1 MKYYLGEKFLFVD
14 MHQNYTHCVVEGDRV
29 LCCQKSW
36 EDAQQVA
43 SNIRAQKIEKLNEM
57 KELLQ
62 RGHAYTAPKK
72 TAYGIDLRDLYP
84 TAGLLNAGIKRVE
97 KTIRSIRV
105 MPLRREP

>member
-29 LCCQKSW
+29 LCCLKSQ
-36 EDAQQVA
+36 EQAARACHDIIRER
-43 SNIRAQKIEKLNEM
+43 NIRLLSM
-57 KELLQ
+57 KELMNK
-62 RGHAYTAPKK
+62 GHAYTASTGNTFGVELK
-72 TAYGIDLRDLYP
+72 ALYP
-84 TAGLLNAGIKRVE
+84 TAGLLADGIRRME